1 MTIILMWNNIHFEYM
16 QFTLH
21 PVPIIYKTRGMFTTK
36 YMSFYCLHLFSIN
49 YFLYGQKTKQ
59 SKVGPQVVKGFH

>member
-1 MTIILMWNNIHFEYM
+1 MTTILMWDNIHFECM

-21 PVPIIYKTRGMFTTK
+21 PVPIIHKTRRMFTTK
-36 YMSFYCLHLFSIN
+36 YMSLYCLHLFSIN
-49 YFLYGQKTKQ
+49 YFLCGQKRRQ